1 MGSQGKF
8 ERIVAALHRAMLDEA
23 CVPAAM
29 ALIEEACGVVG
40 HTLMVAEGP
49 KDDVRV
55 GFVGLYYGGERHP
68 DMEREFLEQYH
79 PIDERVPRMRR
90 QPDGRLAHVTDQY
103 TARELKTSRAY
114 NEGLVPAQYGNN
126 LLVRLDGP
134 DRSHVGWCLA
144 DPVASD
150 GWTSSRVAMV
160 TRLVPHIRQFFLVRQ
175 ALARAGAQGATVTAL
190 LDNAR
195 IGVVHLDRRGL
206 ILAANDRARGIFLA
220 GDGLSDRDGVL
231 RACTPDDEHRL
242 QKLLAAALPSS
253 GAVAIGGFMLVRRP
267 SVSLPFAVYVRPVS
281 APEPDYGARHAAGLV
296 LIAEAG
302 RRHRVDP
309 RVVAATLGLTPS
321 ESRVAAW
328 LAEGKSVREMAE
340 TTGHTRGA
348 VYWHLKQI
356 YQKLHISRQADLV
369 RLVLSIAEFG

>member
-1 MGSQGKF
+1 
-8 ERIVAALHRAMLDEA
+8 MLDDA

-29 ALIEEACGVVG
+29 ALIDEACGVVG
-40 HTLMVAEGP
+40 NALMVAEGP
-49 KDDVRV
+49 EDDVRV
-55 GFVGLYYGGERHP
+55 GFVGLYYRGERRE
-68 DMEREFLEQYH
+68 DLEREYLEQYH

-114 NEGLVPAQYGNN
+114 NEGLVPAQHGDN
-126 LLVRLDGP
+126 LVVRLDGL
-134 DRSHVGWCLA
+134 DRSHMSWCLA
-144 DPVASD
+144 DPVASH

-160 TRLVPHIRQFFLVRQ
+160 TKLVPQIRQFFLVRQ
-175 ALARAGAQGATVTAL
+175 ALVRARAQGGTVTAL

-195 IGVVHLDRRGL
+195 IGVVHLDRRGR

-242 QKLLAAALPSS
+242 QKLLAAALPGS
-253 GAVAIGGFMLVRRP
+253 GAVAIGGLMLVRRP
-267 SVSLPFAVYVRPVS
+267 SVSLPFVVYVRPVS
-281 APEPDYGARHAAGLV
+281 APEPDYGARQAAALV

-309 RVVAATLGLTPS
+309 HLVATTLGLTPS

-369 RLVLSIAEFG
+369 RLVLSIAEFGRVGR